1 MFYFSACPKVL
12 STVTL
17 HSKTT
22 RAQTFFIFPD
32 FFFFFSYRDAA
43 GHGAFVTWCRFEKGV
58 RLFNLI
64 FVWQQMAALEDVEM
78 STQDRDQEIEKVP
91 VSVSLCL
98 SLCLS
103 IYVHTCI
110 HTHTHTHTHTH
121 SQVSEAIRDLQTIFK
136 ELAVQTCVCG

>member
-1 MFYFSACPKVL
+1 
-12 STVTL
+12 
-17 HSKTT
+17 
-22 RAQTFFIFPD
+22 
-32 FFFFFSYRDAA
+32 
-43 GHGAFVTWCRFEKGV
+43 
-58 RLFNLI
+58 
-64 FVWQQMAALEDVEM
+64 M

-110 HTHTHTHTHTH
+110 HTHTHTH